1 MGVSPF
7 DKPEMETVAVPI
19 PSLTWPLIWLALTGY
34 SVLSGAVGIIGDPGN
49 SAFVLAV
56 SLGFYWLALRFYRV
70 RIAEREQWRQERFD
84 EWMHKVLPPPPVTD
98 WDKFEYDVAKM
109 VAEQERPRAQKDF
122 GGVKRTKPGTSHH
135 GVDQGVHQRRLT
147 KGGRMYWDKRDWR

>member
-98 WDKFEYDVAKM
+98 WDKFEYDVGQM
-109 VAEQERPRAQKDF
+109 VAKEERPQRAQKDF
-122 GGVKRTKPGTSHH
+122 GGVKRTPPGTSYH
-135 GVDQGVHQRRLT
+135 GYGAHMA
-147 KGGRMYWDKRDWR
+147 KGGMYWDKRDWR